1 VGRVGRPHGLDG
13 SFVVEEASEAPE
25 RFALGAV
32 VHVDG
37 QPATVTASKRSGG
50 RLVVRLDRSPARG
63 SRLEVARAALPTP
76 EADSYYVA
84 DLIGLPVEDEGGQA
98 LGSVA
103 SIEPGVSNDVLE
115 LDSGLRLPLVE
126 DCILSVD
133 LPNGRIVIAPGFAD
147 PG

>member
-1 VGRVGRPHGLDG
+1 MRSRACSRRP
-13 SFVVEEASEAPE
+13 
-25 RFALGAV
+25 ALA
-32 VHVDG
+32 
-37 QPATVTASKRSGG
+37 AAE
-50 RLVVRLDRSPARG
+50 LVAYL
-63 SRLEVARAALPTP
+63 ARAPWPTP